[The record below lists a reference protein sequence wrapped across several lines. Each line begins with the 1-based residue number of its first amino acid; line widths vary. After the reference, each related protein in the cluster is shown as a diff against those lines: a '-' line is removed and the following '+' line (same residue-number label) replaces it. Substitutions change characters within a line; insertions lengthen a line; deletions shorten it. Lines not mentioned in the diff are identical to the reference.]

1 MSTIGKPTT
10 GGEAS
15 DIKRLKELEH
25 ENSMLQ
31 RLYTDLSFGEYGI
44 EGCNRKKS
52 SNACR
57 TVSGRRSL
65 GAGSHSELQYPH
77 LSVVRIHLV

>member
-1 MSTIGKPTT
+1 MSIALPMKSDGRDEL
-10 GGEAS
+10 GDFYNLESQLREGEAS

-44 EGCNRKKS
+44 EGCNRKKK
-52 SNACR
+52 
-57 TVSGRRSL
+57 L
-65 GAGSHSELQYPH
+65 
-77 LSVVRIHLV
+77 